1 MIRCFSACKW
11 LLYSPLVGVRMTW
24 TWNIRKCT
32 QILSVCVPTEK
43 VLSICLCY
51 TILMFLWR
59 KMGSLLTFGT
69 SNSIFVSCLCL
80 AVTMMVTWVV
90 SKRSLWPCW
99 SSGPKLVVIATLTF
113 LMMIPCMI
121 PVLIDIHRWDYVQ
134 DLGVISCPDSHIET
148 VETPIT
154 SHNLG
159 ANIKPPFYKV
169 LRSPIVTRP
178 GITNCTL
185 TL

>member
-11 LLYSPLVGVRMTW
+11 LLYSPFVGVRMTW
-24 TWNIRKCT
+24 MWNIRKCT

-43 VLSICLCY
+43 FCLCLCY

-59 KMGSLLTFGT
+59 KIGSLLTFGT